1 MPNRF
6 RKIVRAIPTGLLKQ
20 KTRLSKNRKIIFKGF
35 LKVMIVVLLLFFWS
49 RLTEPVT
56 YHITEGALTY
66 KLEQGWPGG
75 QIQFSLGPAGMLYL
89 STHKTPVN
97 LEMNLVLASDLADNQ
112 SLAKTWEEG
121 VAKFKPDAIH
131 AFYDFLWNRFIW
143 VALIGLA
150 LGVIVTNG
158 GDHWVRR
165 LLKNALYRG
174 PLALV
179 LLAGIFLGVTYLT
192 LDRTP
197 EARFT
202 GLAKDLP
209 TVIEAVKKMGS
220 NYPVG
225 KNVFRNVIDGLE
237 NVSAQVDRQSIVTTS
252 GPRTRILVI
261 SDIHDNIWGM
271 RQANDIL
278 SGSLG
283 PFSAVIITGDITN
296 FGRAEEANL
305 FADRLKAKKVPVYLV
320 GGNHEDLSAIETFR
334 SLGYTVL
341 QGQTIK
347 IDDLS
352 LVGESDPLATSY
364 LIDSDQAALIS
375 ASDDFA
381 LLWASFEDQPQVI
394 AVHDIRQAE
403 GVIELAKKQ
412 NQPLTV
418 IFGHDHLASVKKDQ
432 SVNLIGG
439 GTGGASGFD
448 EIGRKPD
455 TPYTYQILDFSRGP
469 APILLSVTTLS
480 FEGLTGTSTA
490 TYTPIN

>member
-1 MPNRF
+1 MV
-6 RKIVRAIPTGLLKQ
+6 IL
-20 KTRLSKNRKIIFKGF
+20 KGF
-35 LKVMIVVLLLFFWS
+35 LKIAIVLLLLFFWA

-56 YHITEGALTY
+56 YHISDGALTY
-66 KLEQGWPGG
+66 KLEQGFPGG

-89 STHKTPVN
+89 KTHKTPVN
-97 LEMNLVLASDLADNQ
+97 LVMNLVLANNLANNQ

-121 VAKFKPDAIH
+121 VAKFKPDAIQ

-158 GDHWVRR
+158 GEHWSKR

-174 PLALV
+174 PIALV

-197 EARFT
+197 EAKFT

-225 KNVFRNVIDGLE
+225 KNVFRNVIAGLE
-237 NVSAQVDRQSIVTTS
+237 NVSAQVDRQSLIATTGS
-252 GPRTRILVI
+252 RTRILVM
-261 SDIHDNIWGM
+261 SDIHDNLWGI

-278 SGSLG
+278 KGSLG
-283 PFSAVIITGDITN
+283 PFSAVIMTGDITN

-305 FADRLKAKKVPVYLV
+305 FADRLKAKGIPVYLV
-320 GGNHEDLSAIETFR
+320 GGNHEDLSAIETF
-334 SLGYTVL
+334 SQMGYIIL
-341 QGQTIK
+341 QGQLVR

-364 LIDSDQAALIS
+364 LIDSNQVALTT
-375 ASDDFA
+375 ASESFVR
-381 LLWASFEDQPQVI
+381 LWETFDHKPQVI
-394 AVHDIRQAE
+394 AVHDIRQAG
-403 GVIELAKKQ
+403 GVIELAKKE

-418 IFGHDHLASVKKDQ
+418 VFGHDHLASVKKEG
-432 SVNLIGG
+432 SVNLVGC

-448 EIGRKPD
+448 EIGRNPD
-455 TPYTYQILDFSRGP
+455 TPYTYQILDFSRGTE
-469 APILLSVTTLS
+469 PILQSVTTLS
-480 FEGLTGTSTA
+480 FEGLNGTSTA